1 MPSTSRHRGRRRT
14 ALIGLTGLL
23 LALSTFAAFASALTT
38 VSAKLVVFRPTN
50 LPGCREP
57 GATTLIAA
65 QDSYVDQNAPTSTNG
80 SSVDLFVL
88 SKTTFLGLGGDD
100 NRRTY
105 VSFTLPSLPEACV
118 VTSASLRLF
127 AETGETGRTIQVFRA
142 SGAWS
147 ESAVTWNNQP
157 GGAGAAATVNSGTGW
172 LTWSVTAHV
181 QQMYTG
187 SNNGFMVRDQ
197 TENDGT
203 SGHSQN
209 YRSSEDTLD
218 RPELIVTIGN
228 PP

>member
-1 MPSTSRHRGRRRT
+1 MRETRSRRGRSR
-14 ALIGLTGLL
+14 ALIGLTGLI
-23 LALSTFAAFASALTT
+23 LALSTVTAFATALTT
-38 VSAKLVVFRPTN
+38 ATAKLAIFRPTD
-50 LPGCREP
+50 LPGCRGP
-57 GATTLIAA
+57 GSTTLIAA

-80 SSVDLFVL
+80 SSIDLFVL
-88 SKTTFLGLGGDD
+88 SKTTLLGLGGDD

-127 AETGETGRTIQVFRA
+127 ARTGATGRTIQAFRA

-147 ESAVTWNNQP
+147 ESALTWNNQP
-157 GGAGAAATVNSGTGW
+157 GGTGGAATVASGTGW

-181 QQMYTG
+181 QAMYAG
-187 SNNGFMVRDQ
+187 SNRGFMVRDL
-197 TENDGT
+197 TENDGVI
-203 SGHSQN
+203 GHSQN
-209 YRSSEDTLD
+209 YRSSEDTLG